1 MGNCTS
7 WTKSSRGTVCFYWT
21 PKQYQLCFLDDMGKP
36 YFSYDVQYLI
46 ALLLVPTTLW
56 HFGSW
61 KNDHAPTILCVFF
74 SLFNSFGPRILCN
87 GLGCRDFFLVWELC
101 KPSFVTGILGGEA
114 TQATAKVSTDCLF
127 FGGVLSSRMLVSWW
141 SGPSWIWN
149 YINSGRGRFA
159 YNTALAIQEN
169 MHAQKPNNGCPN
181 NMYI

>member
-1 MGNCTS
+1 MFFRWHGKTLLFLWCSISNC
-7 WTKSSRGTVCFYWT
+7 
-21 PKQYQLCFLDDMGKP
+21 
-36 YFSYDVQYLI
+36 
-46 ALLLVPTTLW
+46 PTTSTYHSMTFRKLEKRSRSYNFMRFFLTIQFVW
-56 HFGSW
+56 AKNSVQWLGLPGPLPSGSHHP
-61 KNDHAPTILCVFF
+61 DLY
-74 SLFNSFGPRILCN
+74 
-87 GLGCRDFFLVWELC
+87 FFLVWELC
-101 KPSFVTGILGGEA
+101 KPSFATGILGGEA